1 MYHAPRITAARWVLR
16 ARRIIE
22 LKEWGMSQFV
32 SRGLWSALSLV
43 LGSMVMAADAPPA
56 TTPASAA
63 PASPAPKSGSAPTAA
78 HAAAAK
84 SAAPDAEQDKTLYAL
99 GVLLSRNLETFQLS
113 ESEFAHV
120 RAGLTDGFHKKA
132 DTAAA
137 EASMSQ
143 IQALQRARAA
153 ALAQREREQGQAYL
167 DKAASAA
174 GATKT
179 ASGLLYVP
187 VVVGSGPTPARSD
200 RVKVNY
206 EGRLTDGT
214 VFDSSAQHGQ
224 AATLSVGGIIPCWT
238 EALQLM
244 KVGGKSRIVCP
255 ATLAYGDRGAPPK
268 ILPGATLEFDIELL
282 SIEPPAPPP
291 TGGLPG
297 IPGSSGGPGA
307 GAPQA
312 APGGAPPAPTASPS
326 PTTPPPTSS
335 KGQ

>member
-1 MYHAPRITAARWVLR
+1 
-16 ARRIIE
+16 
-22 LKEWGMSQFV
+22 MSQFV
-32 SRGLWSALSLV
+32 SRGLWPALSVV
-43 LGSMVMAADAPPA
+43 LGGMVMAADAPPVVA
-56 TTPASAA
+56 PASAA
-63 PASPAPKSGSAPTAA
+63 PAGVATKGASAPTAA
-78 HAAAAK
+78 HAGAAK
-84 SAAPDAEQDKTLYAL
+84 PAASDTEQDKTLYAL

-113 ESEFAHV
+113 EAEFAHDK
-120 RAGLTDGFHKKA
+120 AGNIDGYHNKA
-132 DTAAA
+132 DAAAA

-153 ALAQREREQGQAYL
+153 ALAQREREKGQAYL
-167 DKAASAA
+167 EKAASAA

-179 ASGLLYVP
+179 STGLLYVP

-224 AATLSVGGIIPCWT
+224 AATLSVSGIIPCWT

-244 KVGGKSRIVCP
+244 KVGGKTRIVCP

-282 SIEPPAPPP
+282 SIEPPTPPP

-297 IPGSSGGPGA
+297 IPGGSGGPGA
-307 GAPQA
+307 PGAP
-312 APGGAPPAPTASPS
+312 GAPAPMPAPPM
-326 PTTPPPTSS
+326 P

>member
-1 MYHAPRITAARWVLR
+1 
-16 ARRIIE
+16 
-22 LKEWGMSQFV
+22 MSQFV
-32 SRGLWSALSLV
+32 SRSVWAALSLV
-43 LGSMVMAADAPPA
+43 FGGMVIAADAPPA
-56 TTPASAA
+56 PPASTPPASAA
-63 PASPAPKSGSAPTAA
+63 PKGATAPSAA
-78 HAAAAK
+78 HAGAAK
-84 SAAPDAEQDKTLYAL
+84 TAATDAEQDKTLYEL

-113 ESEFAHV
+113 EAEFAHV
-120 RAGLTDGFHKKA
+120 KAGMTDGFHKKA
-132 DTAAA
+132 DAAAA

-143 IQALQRARAA
+143 IQALQRSRAA
-153 ALAQREREQGQAYL
+153 ALAQRERDQGQAYL
-167 DKAASAA
+167 DKAASAP

-179 ASGLLYVP
+179 TTGLLYVP
-187 VVVGSGPTPARSD
+187 IVVGSGPTPARSD

-255 ATLAYGDRGAPPK
+255 ATLAYGDRGAPPR

-282 SIEPPAPPP
+282 SIEPPTPPP

-297 IPGSSGGPGA
+297 IPGASGGPGA
-307 GAPQA
+307 G
-312 APGGAPPAPTASPS
+312 GAPPPPAATPAAP
-326 PTTPPPTSS
+326 

>member
-1 MYHAPRITAARWVLR
+1 
-16 ARRIIE
+16 
-22 LKEWGMSQFV
+22 MSQFV
-32 SRGLWSALSLV
+32 SRGLWPALSLV
-43 LGSMVMAADAPPA
+43 VGGIVMAADAPPA
-56 TTPASAA
+56 AA
-63 PASPAPKSGSAPTAA
+63 PGSPAPKTPA
-78 HAAAAK
+78 HAGAAK
-84 SAAPDAEQDKTLYAL
+84 PAAPDAEQDKTLYAL

-113 ESEFAHV
+113 EAEFAHV
-120 RAGLTDGFHKKA
+120 KAGMTDGFHKKA
-132 DTAAA
+132 DAATA

-153 ALAQREREQGQAYL
+153 ALAQHERELGQAYL

-206 EGRLTDGT
+206 EGRLVDGT

-224 AATLSVGGIIPCWT
+224 AATLQVGGIIPCWT

-244 KVGGKSRIVCP
+244 KVGGKTRIVCP

-282 SIEPPAPPP
+282 SIEPPTPPP

-297 IPGSSGGPGA
+297 IPGGSGGPGA
-307 GAPQA
+307 PGAP
-312 APGGAPPAPTASPS
+312 GAPAPMPAPPM
-326 PTTPPPTSS
+326 P

>member
-1 MYHAPRITAARWVLR
+1 VRQVLHACG
-16 ARRIIE
+16 IIE
-22 LKEWGMSQFV
+22 LQEWGMSQSV
-32 SRGLWSALSLV
+32 SRGLWPALSLV
-43 LGSMVMAADAPPA
+43 LGGMLMAVDAPPA
-56 TTPASAA
+56 VAQASPTPAAPTSAASKSATTPA
-63 PASPAPKSGSAPTAA
+63 
-78 HAAAAK
+78 HAGAAK
-84 SAAPDAEQDKTLYAL
+84 TDASETEQDKTLYAL

-113 ESEFAHV
+113 EAEFAHV

-132 DTAAA
+132 DAAAA

-143 IQALQRARAA
+143 IQALQRTRAA
-153 ALAQREREQGQAYL
+153 ALAQRERDQGQAYL

-179 ASGLLYVP
+179 TTGLLYVP
-187 VVVGSGPTPARSD
+187 VVVGSGPTPARTD

-206 EGRLTDGT
+206 EGRLIDGT

-224 AATLSVGGIIPCWT
+224 AATLSVAGIIPCWT

-297 IPGSSGGPGA
+297 IPGSSGGPGRP
-307 GAPQA
+307 GAPGA
-312 APGGAPPAPTASPS
+312 TAPAPPAPPA
-326 PTTPPPTSS
+326 TPPAAPSSSS
-335 KGQ
+335 KSQ

>member
-1 MYHAPRITAARWVLR
+1 
-16 ARRIIE
+16 
-22 LKEWGMSQFV
+22 MSQFV
-32 SRGLWSALSLV
+32 SRGLWPALSLV
-43 LGSMVMAADAPPA
+43 LGGMVMAADAPPA
-56 TTPASAA
+56 VAPSSAA
-63 PASPAPKSGSAPTAA
+63 PAGAPPKSASAPTSA
-78 HAAAAK
+78 HAGAAK
-84 SAAPDAEQDKTLYAL
+84 PAASDAEQDKTLYAL

-113 ESEFAHV
+113 EAEFAHV
-120 RAGLTDGFHKKA
+120 KAGMVDGFHKKA
-132 DTAAA
+132 DEATA
-137 EASMSQ
+137 EASMTQ
-143 IQALQRARAA
+143 IQALQRSRAA

-179 ASGLLYVP
+179 SSGMLYVP
-187 VVVGSGPTPARSD
+187 LVVGSGPTPTRSD

-214 VFDSSAQHGQ
+214 VFDSSSQHGQ

-244 KVGGKSRIVCP
+244 HVGGKSRIVCP

-268 ILPGATLEFDIELL
+268 ILPGATLDFNIELL

-297 IPGSSGGPGA
+297 IPGASGGA
-307 GAPQA
+307 GAGGPQVAPSA
-312 APGGAPPAPTASPS
+312 APSAPPPAP
-326 PTTPPPTSS
+326 PPAP